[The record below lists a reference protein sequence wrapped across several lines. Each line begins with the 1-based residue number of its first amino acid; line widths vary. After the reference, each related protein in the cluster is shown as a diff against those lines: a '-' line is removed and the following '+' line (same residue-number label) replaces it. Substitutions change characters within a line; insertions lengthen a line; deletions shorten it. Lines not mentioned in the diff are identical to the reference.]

1 MINVIKE
8 EERNNIRLSI
18 DFLVPFISSL
28 INLLSS
34 QNIKKSD
41 FIQQMKKLKM
51 EKISDSNWKIES
63 SATILNFKFYVLYTG
78 TRSFVLKVDG
88 LSDYNGFSFMETNKG
103 INIHDSNSKPSTYL
117 TKALKEEF
125 LKKYKSPYLITDSYK
140 EFLSN

>member
-103 INIHDSNSKPSTYL
+103 INIHDSNSKPST
-117 TKALKEEF
+117 
-125 LKKYKSPYLITDSYK
+125 
-140 EFLSN
+140 

>member
-51 EKISDSNWKIES
+51 EKILDSNWKIEF